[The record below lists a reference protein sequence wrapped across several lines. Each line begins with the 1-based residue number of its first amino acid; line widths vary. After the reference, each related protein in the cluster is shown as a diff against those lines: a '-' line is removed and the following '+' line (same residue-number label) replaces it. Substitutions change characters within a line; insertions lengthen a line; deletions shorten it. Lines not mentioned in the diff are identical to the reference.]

1 MQKAAAA
8 ADANESLNPMVGSC
22 LHASGPVLAA
32 VVRCV
37 LFVAPAITLAYGY
50 CYRLYLAAPKN
61 VVAMCFGAAL
71 CFFGGTFVASIAAIE
86 AFRLMGW
93 QTVYGELR
101 IVLAECSKVQRAS
114 LKDDELDEDADGVA
128 DVDQL
133 PPHAL
138 ATRKIVVAMRTV
150 ADPDRLQTA
159 VGALW
164 ASYLAVLATLK
175 MEFAQTTAIAMGLV
189 EIVQYRTPRTR
200 TQDVNRRR

>member
-1 MQKAAAA
+1 
-8 ADANESLNPMVGSC
+8 
-22 LHASGPVLAA
+22 
-32 VVRCV
+32 
-37 LFVAPAITLAYGY
+37 
-50 CYRLYLAAPKN
+50 
-61 VVAMCFGAAL
+61 MCFGAAL

-200 TQDVNRRR
+200 TQDV